1 MDYLRKG
8 SILKSIL
15 TASPR
20 YPEFC
25 RRVYHPGVVHSR
37 EPASEEDIDQQI
49 EPGSG
54 VNTEAGLAS

>member
-1 MDYLRKG
+1 MDCLSKG
-8 SILKSIL
+8 SILKSRL

-25 RRVYHPGVVHSR
+25 RRVYHPRVVHSR
-37 EPASEEDIDQQI
+37 EPASEENIDQQI
-49 EPGSG
+49 EPGSS